1 MAAKNNAAAAFRRNL
16 AALNLDDDSEQDHP
30 DLTPETTPPA
40 PAPTALSNYAV
51 KQIPFELLEI
61 NRFQESLRP
70 GGPDRQGIEE
80 LAENMA
86 QNGFTSVILVRPH
99 PDKPGHYEI
108 GHGHRR
114 LAALKLAANLDT
126 DPNKVKG
133 AGKIPARIAENAGDA
148 EWLDIAVSENLSR
161 EDLAPL
167 AIANSFEAI
176 RRFHAGASLAD
187 IARRVGRSK
196 SWVQRYDAINGAPP
210 HLVELIRQK
219 PDSLEHLFMLKR
231 LPDLNRQKELA
242 RRVLSGQLTLAALK
256 EELDDPKQPG
266 RKIEKDKPKYTP
278 PEADTTLESNTRLSR
293 LINQLEVNIGYIHLQ
308 LEQENYKI
316 TQNQQEKLGLLTQN
330 LTELLSYTFTMTRQS
345 KYGR

>member
-16 AALNLDDDSEQDHP
+16 AALNLEDDTEQDNP
-30 DLTPETTPPA
+30 EVNQEATPPTPA
-40 PAPTALSNYAV
+40 PATLSNYAV

-61 NRFQESLRP
+61 NRFQEYLRP
-70 GGPDRQGIEE
+70 TGPDQKGLEE

-99 PDKPGHYEI
+99 PDKPGYYEI

-114 LAALKLAANLDT
+114 LAALKLAAALDT
-126 DPNKVKG
+126 EPNKVKG
-133 AGKIPARIAENAGDA
+133 INKIPARIAENAGDA

-161 EDLAPL
+161 EDLTPL

-176 RRFHAGASLAD
+176 RRYHTGVSLAD

-196 SWVQRYDAINGAPP
+196 SWVQRYDAINGAPA
-210 HLVELIRQK
+210 HLVDMIRQK
-219 PDSLEHLFMLKR
+219 PDSLEHLFILKR
-231 LPDLNRQKELA
+231 LSDPIRQKELA
-242 RRVLSGQLTLAALK
+242 RQVLSGQLTLTALK
-256 EELDDPKQPG
+256 EELDGPKQTAK
-266 RKIEKDKPKYTP
+266 KIEKEKPKYTL
-278 PEADTTLESNTRLSR
+278 PEADTTLESNTRISR
-293 LINQLEVNIGYIHLQ
+293 LITQLETSIGYLHLQ

-316 TQNQQEKLGLLTQN
+316 TLDQQEKLELLTQN
-330 LTELLSYTFTMTRQS
+330 LTELCGSTFPMTRQS